1 MSKAMEP
8 IYDADT
14 YQPRKSIGYLVERV
28 KGEIMAALDREL
40 AQSPELAALEISAAQ
55 YVMLMGLAA
64 EDQESTSRL
73 CSKMSYDPG
82 AMTRMVDRLEAKG
95 LVRRR
100 RCPDDRRVVNLELTD
115 EGRAAVPLMRTCAAA
130 VMNRFVR
137 GFSKEEVR
145 QLESFLT
152 RMIGNA

>member
-40 AQSPELAALEISAAQ
+40 AQSPELAALEITAAQ

-73 CSKMSYDPG
+73 CNKMSYDPG

-100 RCPDDRRVVNLELTD
+100 RCPNDRRVVNLDLTK
-115 EGRAAVPLMRTCAAA
+115 EGRASVPKMRTCAAA

>member
-1 MSKAMEP
+1 MSKAIEP

-14 YQPRKSIGYLVERV
+14 YQPRKSIRYLVERV

-40 AQSPELAALEISAAQ
+40 AQSPELAALEITAAQ

-64 EDQESTSRL
+64 EDQESTSHL
-73 CSKMSYDPG
+73 CHKMSYDPG

-100 RCPDDRRVVNLELTD
+100 RCPDDRRVVNLDLTE
-115 EGRAAVPLMRTCAAA
+115 EGRASVPKMRTCAAA

>member
-8 IYDADT
+8 IYDADS

-40 AQSPELAALEISAAQ
+40 AQRPELAALEISAAQ
-55 YVMLMGLAA
+55 YVMLMGVAA

-100 RCPDDRRVVNLELTD
+100 RCPDDRRVVNLDLTD
-115 EGRAAVPLMRTCAAA
+115 EGLAAVPKMRACAVA